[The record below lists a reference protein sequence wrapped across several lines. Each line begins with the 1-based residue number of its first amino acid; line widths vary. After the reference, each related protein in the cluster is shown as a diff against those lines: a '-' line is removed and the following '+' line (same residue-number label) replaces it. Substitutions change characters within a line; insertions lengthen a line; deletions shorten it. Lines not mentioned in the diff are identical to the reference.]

1 MDLRCVAICSMCVS
15 RTLKSAE
22 IDCQVEKSSWN
33 DVDIGRRPRVER
45 EIIAPASTS
54 LGISFWEPGWSGK
67 ILLLW
72 RIRRV
77 EFRDNHRIALETR
90 AGASRPFHSILY
102 TNRHK
107 DKITAQRQRHKCPG
121 MVVVYAMAT
130 MMCRPARN
138 CLSWP
143 KTLSRAK
150 GRIKM
155 IEPVFQASAYS
166 VQLHRALWN
175 TCDKAVIHGQRIWRK
190 RRHKVSLFFV
200 CFESTFITR
209 LMHSSLSMKP
219 PFASPALILS
229 AAPKTSTA
237 ATQTHKVSGPNLKS
251 FHNDAAMFA
260 PLHPPEFVLQNA
272 DN

>member
-1 MDLRCVAICSMCVS
+1 MRGLLVWLFAPADSGFAGEDAMDLRCVAIYSMCVS

-130 MMCRPARN
+130 MMYRPARN

-190 RRHKVSLFFV
+190 RRHKVS
-200 CFESTFITR
+200 
-209 LMHSSLSMKP
+209 
-219 PFASPALILS
+219 
-229 AAPKTSTA
+229 
-237 ATQTHKVSGPNLKS
+237 GPNLKS
-251 FHNDAAMFA
+251 LHNDAAMFA
-260 PLHPPEFVLQNA
+260 PLHPPAFVLQNA